1 MFGDFWPSDFLVGR
15 LAKGDGT
22 GGEGECEGV
31 NAMWR
36 LRRLFRERR
45 SLEIGERRLRE

>member
-22 GGEGECEGV
+22 GGEGDGEGV
-31 NAMWR
+31 TAIGGEE
-36 LRRLFRERR
+36 F
-45 SLEIGERRLRE
+45 SGFDLEIHL